1 MSPLNNS
8 DVKNHL
14 CVRDRN
20 GKRLHAVPS
29 VADATGFSGAESG
42 STEAVPAPQES
53 LGQQSAS
60 PDRPTGLKPV
70 LVAAAQRGQA

>member
-1 MSPLNNS
+1 MSPLNKS

-14 CVRDRN
+14 SVRDRN

-53 LGQQSAS
+53 PRQAAS
-60 PDRPTGLKPV
+60 PGLKPV
-70 LVAAAQRGQA
+70 QVAAAQRGQA